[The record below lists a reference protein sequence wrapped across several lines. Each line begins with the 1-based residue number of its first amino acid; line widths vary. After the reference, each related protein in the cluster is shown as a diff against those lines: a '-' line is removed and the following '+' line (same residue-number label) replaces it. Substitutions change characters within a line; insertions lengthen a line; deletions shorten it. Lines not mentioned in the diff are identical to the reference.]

1 MHQIIQSLS
10 DWYNH
15 ALQTGG
21 YPAVA
26 LMMAVESS
34 LFPLPSELV
43 IPPAAHWAHTGQIPL
58 TLWGIVLAGTIG
70 SWLGATAMYWTSRL
84 AGRPLVLHFGKFF
97 FISAEKVAGAER
109 WSAHYGAMGIF
120 ISRLLPV
127 VRHLIGIPSGIVRM
141 NYWIFSLYTLLGS
154 AIWCGVLCW
163 LGVKMGEDKDLM
175 ELKYKHVTLWL
186 AGAMLVLG
194 GLYYF
199 FVHRHMAGA
208 KTESG
213 KSVKK

>member
-34 LFPLPSELV
+34 LFPLPSEIV

-70 SWLGATAMYWTSRL
+70 SWLGATVMYWASRL
-84 AGRPLVLHFGKFF
+84 AGRPLVLHFGKYF

-109 WSAHYGAMGIF
+109 WSAH
-120 ISRLLPV
+120 
-127 VRHLIGIPSGIVRM
+127 
-141 NYWIFSLYTLLGS
+141 
-154 AIWCGVLCW
+154 
-163 LGVKMGEDKDLM
+163 
-175 ELKYKHVTLWL
+175 
-186 AGAMLVLG
+186 
-194 GLYYF
+194 
-199 FVHRHMAGA
+199 
-208 KTESG
+208 
-213 KSVKK
+213 